1 MAKSKARRPARRKGK
16 PAKKNRKRTKL
27 AAKSRK
33 SKRTKR
39 AKPASRKSKRAS
51 TKKRQR
57 TTAEGMRRALKL
69 KQAAEQREH
78 ELHPQPTHNWPA
90 QIPQEHKP
98 DPVPNNLQE
107 QGDLANILQN
117 TNNRRAG

>member
-1 MAKSKARRPARRKGK
+1 MAKSKSKRPARRKGK
-16 PAKKNRKRTKL
+16 SAKKNRKRTTL

-33 SKRTKR
+33 SKRNKR
-39 AKPASRKSKRAS
+39 AKSAGRKPKRAS
-51 TKKRQR
+51 TQKRQR

-69 KQAAEQREH
+69 KQAADEREH
-78 ELHPQPTHNWPA
+78 ELHPQPPHNWPT

-117 TNNRRAG
+117 TTNRRAG